1 MNTNKISTST
11 IVRTVCL
18 LLALLNQVLSV
29 LGKPIIPIDNTQ
41 LEQLVTSL
49 ITVAAALVNWW
60 ENNSFTKEALAADEL
75 YETLRKQNK
84 A

>member
-60 ENNSFTKEALAADEL
+60 ENNSFTKEARAADEL

-84 A
+84 H

>member
-1 MNTNKISTST
+1 MENKIATST

-41 LEQLVTSL
+41 LEQLITSL
-49 ITVAAALVNWW
+49 ITVATALVNWW

-75 YETLRKQNK
+75 YTKLRKENNK
-84 A
+84 